1 MLKKTKS
8 ELPPKRV
15 RAIMPARRGV
25 SSTLVLGIL
34 ALVGF
39 SIAIVATVGV
49 GQDSTSQVRLALA
62 KAVVSPQDLS
72 RSFREVAKKTFPGI
86 VSIKTESK
94 VSQVSNGL
102 GGGAGIP
109 PEFEKFFKNSPEFKR
124 FFDGQKSPKM
134 PRGRQHRSLGQGSGF
149 IISKD
154 GYIITN
160 NHVVNG
166 ADRIVVKLH
175 DGKEYEAVDVKTDP
189 RSDVAIIKINAKN
202 LHPVPLG
209 DSDRTEVGDWVLA
222 FGSPFGLEQSIT
234 QGIISAKGRGPGIN
248 ERENY
253 LQTDAA
259 INPGNSGGP
268 LVNLNGE
275 VVGINTAIS
284 SRSGGYDGVGFSIPI
299 NMARWIAD
307 QLLEHGHVK
316 RAFIGV
322 MIQPLTNELAQQLD
336 LNIYTGAIV
345 TQVVPDSPAEKAG
358 LETGD
363 IILEL
368 DGHKVTGTRNLQGI
382 TERLKI
388 GKPYPLTIQRNG
400 KQRKLKIK
408 LAEMP
413 DSKSFASAEAKQE
426 KKEKEADAPGTVS
439 SKELGLN
446 VQNLSKELSEQFGYP
461 EKVSG
466 VIITSVES
474 GSVAEFNGLKEGEV
488 IEKIGQTKIKN
499 VDDFKKAIKD
509 TSAEKGVLMLIRR
522 GNATRFVVVKADR

>member
-1 MLKKTKS
+1 MIKKIKS
-8 ELPPKRV
+8 ELPVKKVSRN
-15 RAIMPARRGV
+15 MSARKAL
-25 SSTLVLGIL
+25 SSPLILGIL
-34 ALVGF
+34 VLVGF
-39 SIAIVATVGV
+39 SIAVIATVGV
-49 GQDSTSQVRLALA
+49 GQDGTSQVRLALA

-72 RSFREVAKKTFPGI
+72 RSFREVAKRTFPGI
-86 VSIKTESK
+86 VSIRTESK
-94 VSQVSNGL
+94 VSQVSSGL
-102 GGGAGIP
+102 GGHGIP
-109 PEFEKFFKNSPEFKR
+109 PEFEQFFKNSPEFKR
-124 FFDGQKSPKM
+124 FFDGPKSPLV
-134 PRGRQHRSLGQGSGF
+134 PRGRRHRAVGQGSGF
-149 IISKD
+149 IISQD

-166 ADRIVVKLH
+166 ADRIIVKLH
-175 DGKEYEAVDVKTDP
+175 NGKEYEAVDVKSDP
-189 RSDVAIIKINAKN
+189 RSDVAIIKIDAKN
-202 LHPVPLG
+202 LHALPLG

-222 FGSPFGLEQSIT
+222 FGAPFGLEQSIT

-299 NMARWIAD
+299 NMARWVAD
-307 QLLEHGHVK
+307 QLLEHGRVK

-322 MIQPLTNELAQQLD
+322 MIQQLTNELAQQLD
-336 LNIYTGAIV
+336 LNVFTGAIV
-345 TQVVPDSPAEKAG
+345 TQVVPGSPAEKAG

-363 IILEL
+363 VILEL

-382 TERLKI
+382 TERLSI
-388 GKPYPLTIQRNG
+388 GKTYTLLIQRNG
-400 KQRKLKIK
+400 KERKLKIK

-413 DSKSFASAEAKQE
+413 DSDSLASAGDVSGNSGKD
-426 KKEKEADAPGTVS
+426 ADGSGTVS

-446 VQNLSKELSEQFGYP
+446 VQNLSEELLEQFGYS

-474 GSVAEFNGLKEGEV
+474 GGVAELNGLEVGEV
-488 IEKIGQTKIKN
+488 IEKVGQTKIN
-499 VDDFKKAIKD
+499 SVADFKKAIKNA
-509 TSAEKGVLMLIRR
+509 SVEKGILMLVRR
-522 GNATRFVVVKADR
+522 GSATRFVVVKADR

>member
-1 MLKKTKS
+1 MLKKNKS
-8 ELPPKRV
+8 ELSVKVADRTPRFRK
-15 RAIMPARRGV
+15 GL
-25 SSTLVLGIL
+25 STAVVLAVL
-34 ALVGF
+34 ALVGLT
-39 SIAIVATVGV
+39 IAIVATVGV
-49 GQDSTSQVRLALA
+49 GQDGTSQVRLALA

-72 RSFREVAKKTFPGI
+72 RSFRGVAKKTFPGI
-86 VSIKTESK
+86 VSIRTESK

-102 GGGAGIP
+102 GGGLGIP
-109 PEFEKFFKNSPEFKR
+109 PEFEQFFKNSPELKR
-124 FFDGQKSPKM
+124 FFDEQRSPRM
-134 PRGRQHRSLGQGSGF
+134 PRGRHHRALGQGSGF
-149 IISKD
+149 IISED

-175 DGKEYEAVDVKTDP
+175 NGKEYEAVDVKTDP
-189 RSDVAIIKINAKN
+189 RSDVAVIKIDAKN
-202 LHPVPLG
+202 LHALPLG
-209 DSDRTEVGDWVLA
+209 DSDKIEVGDWVLA
-222 FGSPFGLEQSIT
+222 FGAPFGLEQSIT

-299 NMARWIAD
+299 NMARWVAN

-322 MIQPLTNELAQQLD
+322 MIQQLNSELAQQLGLD
-336 LNIYTGAIV
+336 VVNGAVV
-345 TQVVPDSPAEKAG
+345 TQVVPGSPAEKAG

-363 IILEL
+363 VILEL
-368 DGHKVTGTRNLQGI
+368 DGHKVTGTRNLQAI
-382 TERLKI
+382 TERLSI
-388 GKPYPLTIQRNG
+388 GKTYTLLIQRNG
-400 KQRKLKIK
+400 KERRLKIK

-413 DSKSFASAEAKQE
+413 ESDSLASINGQQGKGE
-426 KKEKEADAPGTVS
+426 KADEPGTVG

-446 VQNLSKELSEQFGYP
+446 VQNLSKELADQFGYP
-461 EKVSG
+461 ATVTG
-466 VIITSVES
+466 VIITSVEP
-474 GSVAEFNGLKEGEV
+474 GSVAELNGLQEGEL
-488 IEKIGQTKIKN
+488 IEKIGQKKIKN
-499 VDDFKKAIKD
+499 VDDFKNAIKNV
-509 TSAEKGVLMLIRR
+509 SAEKGVLMLIRK
-522 GNATRFVVVKADR
+522 GNATRFVVIKSDR